1 MCPKQ
6 CFFFGYFDEHCLT
19 LLFLVPHW
27 AGDNIDLPSDI
38 NISKTVEVNIAFI
51 QTFLKNIQ

>member
-1 MCPKQ
+1 ML
-6 CFFFGYFDEHCLT
+6 FFGYFDEHCLT

-51 QTFLKNIQ
+51 QTFLKNSQ